1 MKYVR
6 MPIEIESPEQLGY
19 DTIECNLAESSVQ
32 DAVFLD
38 LKLNLDQLVLA
49 YGHHAGIPALRELI
63 AGPYNSISAGDVLI
77 TAGAAA
83 ALFIVATSLLDKD
96 DHLIVM
102 RPNYATNIETP
113 KAIGC
118 EIDFVDLSFE
128 KRFEPDIKQ
137 IESLIKPNTRY
148 ISITTPHNPTGTVL
162 SMHSLLQ
169 LIALAEK
176 YKCYLLVDET
186 YRDLTFGM
194 QLPLAATL
202 SNRVISVS
210 SVSKAFGL
218 PGIRIGWL
226 ITKNKKLQETF
237 LAAKEQIFL
246 CNSVVDEE
254 IARQFLKYKI
264 AKLRS
269 IEQHVKVNFDILKN
283 WIKTQPYLEWIEPEA
298 GVICFPRLK
307 KDIHVNMEAFY
318 HTLYHSYKTLVG
330 PGHWF
335 DMDKRYMRIGF
346 GWPSKEAL
354 QKGLENITLAL
365 NQHLQ

>member
-1 MKYVR
+1 PPPLFSKILLTNFPFLAMNRVPHSPGRRCGTDGTEVR
-6 MPIEIESPEQLGY
+6 M
-19 DTIECNLAESSVQ
+19 A
-32 DAVFLD
+32 
-38 LKLNLDQLVLA
+38 
-49 YGHHAGIPALRELI
+49 R
-63 AGPYNSISAGDVLI
+63 
-77 TAGAAA
+77 
-83 ALFIVATSLLDKD
+83 
-96 DHLIVM
+96 
-102 RPNYATNIETP
+102 
-113 KAIGC
+113 
-118 EIDFVDLSFE
+118 
-128 KRFEPDIKQ
+128 
-137 IESLIKPNTRY
+137 
-148 ISITTPHNPTGTVL
+148 
-162 SMHSLLQ
+162 
-169 LIALAEK
+169 
-176 YKCYLLVDET
+176 
-186 YRDLTFGM
+186 
-194 QLPLAATL
+194 
-202 SNRVISVS
+202 RVCSW
-210 SVSKAFGL
+210 
-218 PGIRIGWL
+218 IRIGWL